1 MAKYY
6 ALIRKADFIDLFKYG
21 RHCLNWK
28 TVVEAADATVPESD
42 GAILLA
48 LFRNANSFES
58 SFTYL
63 VIKFESEKFSQS
75 DPVVGIEEVTNVYP
89 LDREAK
95 KEFEI
100 SFDKH
105 IRIENPIWSDTYDKI
120 RRLRT
125 QEDCEKG
132 AENVWRLFK
141 PEGDVNEIRDIIT
154 EGILEEVVAE
164 LYDNRRPS
172 GNLPLWVYLLRYER
186 HAYYPSG
193 TVGLFMDA
201 VNVVCNYLGKREVDE
216 CAVSSTKIYQFL
228 NDLPKDHKS
237 SQILTAMKASEVS
250 KSFLSR
256 VAEIEPRVDFLT
268 TAVIFLM
275 LKKRYGEG
283 LRFEADFVSSL
294 SRNELTKGCFGLA
307 AYLLGLVLGYDKTY
321 DCLYENIPLRIYK
334 GNDVKEHKKT
344 VSGVL
349 KEENPV
355 GRGQASPSDLVEGLD
370 KNSKPSEN
378 QDIQMSLFPA
388 EAATVADE
396 KSDLAEAPKFPCE
409 MRKLNKD
416 CKTLN
421 KRIKPKRV
429 DSLEEYRK
437 LYDEGWRE
445 CKE

>member
-21 RHCLNWK
+21 RYCLNWK
-28 TVVEAADATVPESD
+28 TVVEAADASVPESD
-42 GAILLA
+42 GAILLE
-48 LFRNANSFES
+48 LFGNANSFES

-75 DPVVGIEEVTNVYP
+75 DPVVGIEDVTNVFP
-89 LDREAK
+89 LDHEAK

-125 QEDCEKG
+125 KEDCEKG

-141 PEGDVNEIRDIIT
+141 PKGELGENRRIIT
-154 EGILEEVVAE
+154 EGILEEVVTE

-172 GNLPLWVYLLRYER
+172 GDLPLWVYLLRYER

-193 TVGLFMDA
+193 TVGLFMDV
-201 VNVVCNYLGKREVDE
+201 VNVVCNYLGKREMDE
-216 CAVSSTKIYQFL
+216 NAVNSTKICQFL
-228 NDLPKDHKS
+228 NGLPKDYRF
-237 SQILTAMKASEVS
+237 SQILKAMNASEDS

-256 VAEIEPRVDFLT
+256 VTEIEPRVDFLT

-283 LRFEADFVSSL
+283 LRFEADFVSRL
-294 SRNELTKGCFGLA
+294 SPNGCFGLA

-334 GNDVKEHKKT
+334 GNGGKEHKKT
-344 VSGVL
+344 GRGVL
-349 KEENPV
+349 RDEKPA
-355 GRGQASPSDLVEGLD
+355 GHGQSSPSDLVEGLSE
-370 KNSKPSEN
+370 NAKPSEN

-388 EAATVADE
+388 EAATVVDE
-396 KSDLAEAPKFPCE
+396 KSDQSEAPKFPCE

-421 KRIKPKRV
+421 KRLKSKRI

-437 LYDEGWRE
+437 WYDEGWRE